1 MKRILKPVAFAGML
15 AAAGI
20 AHAQV
25 LGLGTAQAG
34 ATVTIGQT
42 IAKIVSEATP
52 LQMRT
57 QAFASTGQYGPRVN
71 AGELDFGVSN
81 VIETYF
87 LHTGEQLLPGKPQKD
102 LRLAM
107 VLYPLP
113 VTFFTPQNSP
123 IKSAQD
129 IPGKRVPV
137 GWASQP
143 LGRWLFEGFF
153 ANQGIPYESVAGVP
167 VTAMPRMWD
176 MFGQNQ
182 LDVAL
187 SIYGSSLSEE
197 LASKVGGLRYFD
209 IKDDPAAVERMRKH
223 LPFSYVSADTNPRTG
238 QTVKN
243 ISYDFVLF
251 TSAKTPDDVVYNV
264 VKALHTRA
272 KDLEQLYS
280 ADKRKVRFAVESGI
294 PFHPGAERLYKEVGL
309 WPPAKAK

>member
-1 MKRILKPVAFAGML
+1 MLRRWKPLALTGMMAI
-15 AAAGI
+15 AASA
-20 AHAQV
+20 AQAQV

-34 ATVTIGQT
+34 ATVSIGQT
-42 IAKIVSEATP
+42 IAKIVSESTN

-71 AGELDFGVSN
+71 AGELDFGLSN

-113 VTFFTPQNSP
+113 VTFFTPANSP
-123 IKSAQD
+123 VRSPQD
-129 IPGKRVPV
+129 LAGKRAPV
-137 GWASQP
+137 GWSSQP
-143 LGRWLFEGFF
+143 LGKWLFEGFF
-153 ANQGIPYESVAGVP
+153 ANHGLPYEAVAGVP

-187 SIYGSSLSEE
+187 SIFGASLADE
-197 LASKVGGLRYFD
+197 LASKVGGLRYLD
-209 IKDDPAAVERMRKH
+209 VKDDPEAVARMRKH
-223 LPFSYVSADTNPRTG
+223 LPFSYVSTDTNPRTG
-238 QTVKN
+238 VTVKN
-243 ISYDFVLF
+243 ISYDFVIF
-251 TSAKTPDDVVYNV
+251 TSTKVPEDVVYNV
-264 VKALHTRA
+264 VKALHGRA

-280 ADKRKVRFAVESGI
+280 ADRRKVRFAVESGI
-294 PFHPGAERLYKEVGL
+294 PFHAGAERLFKEVGL
-309 WPPAKAK
+309 WPPTK